1 MAHTRLVFRGPLA
14 LSSAMLISLL
24 MSASATVDVCHNYY
38 YNFSNEPTQCC
49 VATGACETSSCV
61 SNNLGTNDKNCNRNS
76 CDGVQCV
83 PVPGCDPNSTL
94 KCLGNTACDNNAP
107 SCAGISANTVRSRAV
122 NSSQQ
127 RICHDQPASNTS
139 AGSAATNA
147 LQGHKPTAGCA

>member
-14 LSSAMLISLL
+14 LTSAILVSLL
-24 MSASATVDVCHNYY
+24 MSATATDDVCHNYY
-38 YNFSNEPTQCC
+38 NNFSNERTRCC
-49 VATGACETSSCV
+49 VDSGACENSSCV
-61 SNNLGTNDKNCNRNS
+61 SNNLGTNGKNCNRNS

-83 PVPGCDPNSTL
+83 PVPGCVPTSTR
-94 KCLGNTACDNNAP
+94 KCLGNTACDNNVT
-107 SCAGISANTVRSRAV
+107 SCADIDANTVRSRAV

-139 AGSAATNA
+139 AGSAATNT